1 MAASSDLHRSRR
13 FDGSDVVIEREARR
27 SQEKMKTEKTGGER
41 GAAESSPGS
50 RERPQPCVR
59 ARSRL
64 PGDDFSA
71 VTRSVFFKN
80 VIISLAISRFDRR
93 TSDSR
98 TSRLSNQVDTDD
110 AARAGHAASAGRIG
124 ESVLY
129 PLRLILSG
137 RLI

>member
-1 MAASSDLHRSRR
+1 M
-13 FDGSDVVIEREARR
+13 IEREERP
-27 SQEKMKTEKTGGER
+27 SQEKMKTEKTAGDR
-41 GAAESSPGS
+41 RAAESSPGS
-50 RERPQPCVR
+50 RGLAQLFVR
-59 ARSRL
+59 ARPRL

-71 VTRSVFFKN
+71 VTRSVFFKD
-80 VIISLAISRFDRR
+80 VIFPLVFWRFDRR

-98 TSRLSNQVDTDD
+98 TSRLSYQVDTDD
-110 AARAGHAASAGRIG
+110 AARAGHAASAGRIE